1 MRRPSLRRPRL
12 RRPRFNGPSRALA
25 ASLAVASAVLV
36 AGCGGG
42 GGQSSQSSPPGAA
55 SDAPSAAPAGA
66 TTKLTVS
73 AAASLV
79 GAFGKLQEQFEAA
92 NPGVDVVLNYGG
104 SSALAQ
110 QIVNGAPVDVF
121 AAANTST
128 MDTVS
133 KPGLVAGAPAVFV
146 TNKLE
151 IAVAP
156 DNPKHIGGFKDLAR
170 PDLKVVICARQV
182 PCGSAEKT
190 VEQLT
195 GVTPRPVSEESDV
208 TSVLGKVSS
217 GDADAG
223 VVYVTDVV
231 SAPGKVSGVQFPEA
245 DKAVNTYP
253 IAVLKQ
259 AKDPALAAKW
269 VELVRGAEGQRVLRA
284 AGFGAP

>member
-1 MRRPSLRRPRL
+1 MSRRPLS
-12 RRPRFNGPSRALA
+12 AVVA
-25 ASLAVASAVLV
+25 VLAVALV

-42 GGQSSQSSPPGAA
+42 SVPGPPRAA
-55 SDAPSAAPAGA
+55 A
-66 TTKLTVS
+66 TTTLTVS

-79 GAFGKLQEQFEAA
+79 GAFGTLQERFEAA

-133 KPGLVAGAPAVFV
+133 GPGLVAGEPRVFV

-156 DNPKHIGGFKDLAR
+156 GNPRGINGFADLAR
-170 PDLKVVICARQV
+170 PGLKVVICAPQV
-182 PCGSAEKT
+182 PCGSAEKA
-190 VEQLT
+190 VEKAT
-195 GVTPRPVSEESDV
+195 GIKVTPVSEEPDV
-208 TSVLGKVSS
+208 TSVLGKVGS

-223 VVYVTDVV
+223 VVYVTDVR
-231 SAPGKVSGVQFPEA
+231 SAPGKVTGVPFPEA
-245 DKAVNTYP
+245 DKAINTYP

-259 AKDPALAAKW
+259 AKDPGLAGRW
-269 VELVRGAEGQRVLRA
+269 VDLVRGPEGQQVLQA
-284 AGFGAP
+284 AGFGPP

>member
-1 MRRPSLRRPRL
+1 M
-12 RRPRFNGPSRALA
+12 A
-25 ASLAVASAVLV
+25 AVAAVASAFLV

-42 GGQSSQSSPPGAA
+42 SPQPAGAPPVP
-55 SDAPSAAPAGA
+55 SDAPASGSS
-66 TTKLTVS
+66 TKLTVS
-73 AAASLV
+73 AAASLIL
-79 GAFGKLQEQFEAA
+79 AFGKLQEQFEAA

-104 SSALAQ
+104 SSGLAQ

-121 AAANTST
+121 AAANTAT

-133 KPGLVAGAPAVFV
+133 KAGMVAGEPRIFV

-156 DNPKHIGGFKDLAR
+156 NNPKQVTGFADLAR

-182 PCGSAEKT
+182 PCGSSEKA
-190 VEQLT
+190 VEAAT
-195 GVTPRPVSEESDV
+195 GVAVKPVSEEPDV
-208 TSVLGKVSS
+208 TSVLSKVSS

-223 VVYVTDVV
+223 VVYVTDVR
-231 SAPGKVSGVQFPEA
+231 SAPEKVSGVTFPEA
-245 DKAVNTYP
+245 DTAINTYP

-259 AKDPALAAKW
+259 SSQAALANKW
-269 VELVRGAEGQRVLRA
+269 VDFVRGADGQRVLQA